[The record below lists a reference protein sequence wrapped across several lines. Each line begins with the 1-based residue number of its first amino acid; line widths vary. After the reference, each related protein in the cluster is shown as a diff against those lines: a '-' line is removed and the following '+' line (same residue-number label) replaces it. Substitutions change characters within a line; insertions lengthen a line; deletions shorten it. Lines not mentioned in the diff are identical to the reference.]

1 MANSITHALSP
12 KQERKLLG
20 YVDEK
25 FLNITRNFKKRS
37 DTSSTLQTLSLYL
50 NETHTL
56 LALILQIPPI
66 DPSASLRITLL
77 LRLTGEVMDSIPGYI
92 PDTETLPQLLDW
104 LDDLDHAWLT
114 VLRSQVWN
122 VLNRTGK
129 DIVLEVPPDGELTLS
144 SSPMNQ
150 TERTRLKS
158 LLITGT
164 ARLEEWLARLDTEEE
179 SFEAAFERLGL
190 QQGFDDLF
198 TGTLTD
204 MGALGGSVNNP
215 EGMMGTC

>member
-1 MANSITHALSP
+1 
-12 KQERKLLG
+12 
-20 YVDEK
+20 
-25 FLNITRNFKKRS
+25 
-37 DTSSTLQTLSLYL
+37 
-50 NETHTL
+50 
-56 LALILQIPPI
+56 
-66 DPSASLRITLL
+66 
-77 LRLTGEVMDSIPGYI
+77 MDSIPGYI

-122 VLNRTGK
+122 VLNRTGE

-198 TGTLTD
+198 TGTLMD